1 MGNARTLYYA
11 SEKRVTDLESAGEAL
26 IVDRAQL
33 GCPVLSPTSVREHA
47 SSDF

>member
-11 SEKRVTDLESAGEAL
+11 SEKRVTDLESAGKAP
-26 IVDRAQL
+26 IADRVQMS
-33 GCPVLSPTSVREHA
+33 CPVLAKSGVRERA